1 MAIRNLAPRDEGGYS
16 FLWVMFAVAALAMSM
31 ALAGIVWST
40 DVRRQKERELIFVGR
55 QFADAIGRYY
65 ESTPGAAKEYP
76 PSLDALVAD
85 PRFPGVRRHLRR
97 IYADPI
103 SGTTQWGKVIVANRI
118 VGVYSES
125 TAEPLKIGN
134 FEPAQALFADSKKY
148 SQWLFTYPT
157 DLTLVASPGG
167 LMLPPGSQPIGG
179 APPASARN
187 N

>member
-16 FLWVMFAVAALAMSM
+16 FLWVMFTVAALAMST

-85 PRFPGVRRHLRR
+85 SRFLGVRRHLRR
-97 IYADPI
+97 IYVDPI
-103 SGTTQWGKVIVANRI
+103 TGTTQWGTVIVANRI

-125 TAEPLKIGN
+125 AVEPLKVGN
-134 FEPAQALFADSKKY
+134 FEPTEALFADSKKY
-148 SQWLFTYPT
+148 SQWVFTYPT
-157 DLTLVASPGG
+157 DLKVTASPGD
-167 LMLPPGSQPIGG
+167 LVLAPGGQPIGN
-179 APPASARN
+179 ARPVSGN
-187 N
+187 NN